1 MDIKLVRELAEI
13 VKELNLSTIEV
24 EEGETKIKIENAKA
38 EREANSAPQLAPI
51 NTATQFVAPNP
62 AMEKDPG
69 LDFNDVKTVDSPMV
83 GVFYAAPNPDSEPYV
98 ALGSKVK
105 KGDVLCIIEAM
116 KLMNEIV
123 AEQDGEI
130 VDICVSKSNTV
141 RHFLKYSEISEGR
154 DFRD

>member
-98 ALGSKVK
+98 A
-105 KGDVLCIIEAM
+105 
-116 KLMNEIV
+116 
-123 AEQDGEI
+123 
-130 VDICVSKSNTV
+130 
-141 RHFLKYSEISEGR
+141 
-154 DFRD
+154 

>member
-116 KLMNEIV
+116 KLMNEIQSDYDCEIEAV
-123 AEQDGEI
+123 LVSNEQKVEYGQP
-130 VDICVSKSNTV
+130 
-141 RHFLKYSEISEGR
+141 L
-154 DFRD
+154 FRVKRL

>member
-98 ALGSKVK
+98 ALGSKV
-105 KGDVLCIIEAM
+105 LCIIEAM

-130 VDICVSKSNTV
+130 VDICVSNGDVVEYGQTLFKI
-141 RHFLKYSEISEGR
+141 F
-154 DFRD
+154 

>member
-83 GVFYAAPNPDSEPYV
+83 GVFYAAP
-98 ALGSKVK
+98 
-105 KGDVLCIIEAM
+105 
-116 KLMNEIV
+116 
-123 AEQDGEI
+123 
-130 VDICVSKSNTV
+130 KSGQRTV
-141 RHFLKYSEISEGR
+141 CRIGQQSQEGR
-154 DFRD
+154 CPMYNRGDEAYE

>member
-1 MDIKLVRELAEI
+1 MDVKLVRELAEI

-105 KGDVLCIIEAM
+105 KGDVLCIIEVLM
-116 KLMNEIV
+116 LMNEIV

-130 VDICVSKSNTV
+130 VDICVSNGDVVEYGQTLFKI
-141 RHFLKYSEISEGR
+141 F
-154 DFRD
+154 

>member
-116 KLMNEIV
+116 KLMNEIESDYDCEIEAV
-123 AEQDGEI
+123 LASNEQKVEYGQPLFKVKKLED
-130 VDICVSKSNTV
+130 
-141 RHFLKYSEISEGR
+141 
-154 DFRD
+154 

>member
-24 EEGETKIKIENAKA
+24 EEGETKITIENAKA
-38 EREANSAPQLAPI
+38 EREVVSAPQLAPI
-51 NTATQFVAPNP
+51 SAPAQFVAPNP

-98 ALGSKVK
+98 TLGSKVK

-130 VDICVSKSNTV
+130 VDVCASNGDVVEYGQTL
-141 RHFLKYSEISEGR
+141 FKI
-154 DFRD
+154 F